1 MTSMP
6 KDADYFKRFLNL
18 QIGRSGDE
26 RAPHKPLLVLWA
38 IGRCLRG
45 EQRLVSYEVVD
56 RELARL
62 INRFGPHGRP
72 QNTHY
77 PFWRLQNDGIW
88 EVDEPDLVQTT
99 SSGEPLKSDL
109 RQHHICA
116 GFTDTDY
123 VAFRKN
129 PMLARRIAEELIA
142 KHFPSTMHLEI
153 LEATV
158 IPFSPSND
166 EETQYSQDW
175 LTTRR
180 RWRDS
185 TFRRKVLEAYDSI
198 CAVCEFSVH
207 FLDLDQPLAIEAAHI
222 KWHECN
228 GPAVVENGLAL
239 CALHHRL
246 FDKGAFTVLPD
257 LKVRVS
263 PDIKGDGVVD
273 ALKQY
278 DSEPLRSPPREAYPR
293 PKPEFLLWH
302 SKQVFKNPE
311 ITSTI

>member
-1 MTSMP
+1 MVNNSE
-6 KDADYFKRFLNL
+6 YLKRFLNL
-18 QIGRSGDE
+18 HIGMSGDV

-38 IGRCLRG
+38 LGRCLRG
-45 EQRLVSYEVVD
+45 EQRLVSYEIVD

-62 INRFGPHGRP
+62 MNRFGPHGRD

-88 EVDEPDLVQTT
+88 EVDKPHLVQTT
-99 SSGEPLKSDL
+99 SSGEPFKTDL
-109 RQHHICA
+109 RQHQICA
-116 GFTDTDY
+116 GLTDTDY

-129 PMLARRIAEELIA
+129 PALARRVAEGLVA
-142 KHFPSTMHLEI
+142 KHFPSSMHHEI
-153 LEATV
+153 LDATV

-166 EETQYSQDW
+166 EEAQSSLDW
-175 LTTRR
+175 LITRR

-185 TFRRKVLEAYDSI
+185 TFRRKVLEAYDGI
-198 CAVCEFSVH
+198 CALCEFSVH
-207 FLDLDQPLAIEAAHI
+207 FRDLDQPLAIEAAHV

-257 LKVRVS
+257 LKVKVS
-263 PDIKGDGVVD
+263 PDIEGDGVVD
-273 ALKQY
+273 TLQQY
-278 DSEPLRSPPREAYPR
+278 DNEKLRSPRKTYWRPR
-293 PKPEFLLWH
+293 PEFLLWH
-302 SKQVFKNPE
+302 GKEVFKNPE
-311 ITSTI
+311 IIDAI